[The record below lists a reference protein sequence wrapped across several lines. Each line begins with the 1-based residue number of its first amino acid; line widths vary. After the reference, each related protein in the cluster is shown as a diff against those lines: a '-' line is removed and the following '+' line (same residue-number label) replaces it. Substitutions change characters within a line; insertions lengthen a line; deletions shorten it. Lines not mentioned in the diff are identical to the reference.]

1 MEREPIFENG
11 NEQISKRQLI
21 QLLKEKGIENLEV
34 KEILIK
40 WTKEQEK
47 KVEESDDS
55 EAPINFNVQRARLY
69 SEAGYY
75 KEAYENFEAA
85 RTQAYQEGRDELCQ
99 KITEK
104 INEIKDSLEKR
115 K

>member
-1 MEREPIFENG
+1 MEKEPKFENE
-11 NEQISKRQLI
+11 NKRISERQLI
-21 QLLKEKGIENLEV
+21 QLLKEKGAEDSEV

-47 KVEESDDS
+47 KVKESNDP

-85 RTQAYQEGRDELCQ
+85 QTQAYQEGRDELYQ
-99 KITEK
+99 EITEE
-104 INEIKDSLEKR
+104 INEIKNILEKD